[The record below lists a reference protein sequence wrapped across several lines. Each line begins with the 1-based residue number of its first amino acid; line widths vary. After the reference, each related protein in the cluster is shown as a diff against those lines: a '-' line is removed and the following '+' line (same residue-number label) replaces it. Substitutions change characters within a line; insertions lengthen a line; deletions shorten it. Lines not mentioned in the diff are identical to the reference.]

1 MRTDKLF
8 ADEGVGGR
16 VPMKNRR
23 ESHDIRDDS
32 KIASGERSKKP
43 KITDLGQDAPAQAR
57 DDFAY
62 ADSDSSEISETD
74 RTEEIPPVQLKEAV
88 QAVRSAIGRAE
99 KTVLLAWENRG
110 KFAKNTRM
118 TEKMRDDMI
127 GNLYAKRDRIDALL
141 KDAGMNA
148 DDIRRELD
156 IIGSDIP
163 DIQAK
168 ETIDS
173 PAAAVGMEVGSVAAD
188 EIIRSL
194 SDRDAGTPIVSEK
207 IPEKSDDSE
216 AALIGL
222 EEAKQIASDQLL
234 RIRSEIL
241 EEIRN
246 AAAVGDIPALKKI
259 RKSDRWRLFD
269 PKKIGLDGLPDAER
283 QEIVDMLVA
292 GSKEN
297 GHVIK
302 REIAGILDGIGNS
315 EAPSSDTAP
324 IVPTETASAVGTEED
339 PVSPGEKLIVDGLGE
354 KSAVDA
360 MMAEA
365 RENAEESVA
374 EIPKIMHSRRNGEK
388 SSSLDRA
395 VMLDERRKAIEA
407 LRIDAKNQ
415 GARVAELETV
425 RQQEQ
430 ERFDKAKQ
438 QNDRYK
444 KIKGVLG
451 KWFGSE
457 ETVAKKLQDEEAQ
470 NQRHLDDLEREI
482 VEETRKRDRLRAELS
497 DMEGEFQESESE
509 AMPAE
514 LKRMA
519 DASFGSGNYVLEKNP
534 ESAFDGVHDDSA
546 SEAAGTGDPV
556 FEAAATGVGMEN
568 IPEGDTVGID
578 VWNGSDSRGT
588 NEKMPSVEKIGGG
601 AIPGTEVES
610 PRKEGRIYDG
620 IAGRFVGE
628 FGIER
633 ADLES
638 IWGFDQLSE
647 GQQMLVF
654 ENLKQLTLGRI
665 QEEAEKKADR
675 EKRESGFLGKIW
687 KSMSKKYQIAK
698 AEKSTAQEIMSGG
711 IRVHGKILEQL
722 VFGMSKGPEAEIG
735 TDGKTVEIKF
745 SCASQ
750 NLSESDRSAAD
761 DFDRVANEFA
771 RMPYEWSLP
780 TATDDERARYLSA
793 QGAYKEALSRFG
805 DIVYSNAGSLPE
817 AHLILNDMDGRVQM
831 MQFLQTH
838 PELEERLDDLRE
850 QSAWR
855 TMLNTVVAERGA
867 YLAYGYLGRTFL
879 AGAFGWAAAPVVAAG
894 AGGFVSWKRS
904 KETLRSNDAAARRG
918 KKDKSSEAKNVV
930 TVKGLSDKLERLVQ
944 KIEAAPGERG
954 QAEAVLSLK
963 TRMEYTRR
971 KVEEGLVDFGEK
983 PESRVW
989 EQYDLLQLLA
999 RAEAVAGVYSGE
1011 NKALN
1016 DRLTGFLDF
1025 KEKKISA
1032 ARKKYIRNQVLK
1044 GVAISGGFGL
1054 AGAGVRWI
1062 SELASDHAVVSEG
1075 VTGEPSAYLKSTAEP
1090 MESPA
1095 EAVPVPKSPAPDSV
1109 VPPALKEDWDLSDNG
1124 AIQNASY
1131 RVPEAPVSETEG
1143 IGEPMPRK
1151 AMEVGSEAGVK
1162 AEELHGRVSRVGEIG
1177 KGMSPEEQAT
1187 ILSAG
1192 QSVADQGGMSAE
1204 TQAVIAEQEA
1214 AERAALDAENVSG
1227 KTEGG
1232 EASKAVSEAWSE
1244 SAEKAKLAT
1253 GNDLAQLGERV
1264 PEEISLDSRLA
1275 SEQPTEIGAVNPPV
1289 ETGSN
1294 PLSAEEKANIDL
1306 GITHET
1312 EQVSSAEQVAEAVPA
1327 DAPPMRESIPESLD
1341 MVKSDEVRGYL
1352 STHPEHV
1359 EIFRKS
1365 LADYDT
1371 SIFESAHGGTG
1382 ARGVANMAE
1391 LNDVVKAKQV
1401 MYDCLKLIRDPLTPT
1416 YEVRTYQLANSLN
1429 FDQMKNVGEF
1439 MMKASERFGKGAF
1452 PMGDESLRG
1461 YLERMTALFVERGE
1475 TVKLNGDTRL
1485 LKQLAFQGIKR

>member
-1 MRTDKLF
+1 
-8 ADEGVGGR
+8 
-16 VPMKNRR
+16 MKNRR
-23 ESHDIRDDS
+23 ESRDIRDDS
-32 KIASGERSKKP
+32 KTVSGERSKKP
-43 KITDLGQDAPAQAR
+43 KITDLGSAVPVQAR

-62 ADSDSSEISETD
+62 VDSESSEIPETD
-74 RTEEIPPVQLKEAV
+74 RKAEVPPVQLKEAV

-110 KFAKNTRM
+110 KFEKNTRM
-118 TEKMRDDMI
+118 TKQMRDDMI
-127 GNLYAKRDRIDALL
+127 GNLRAKQDWIDVLL
-141 KDAGMNA
+141 KDTGMNA

-156 IIGSDIP
+156 VIGSDIP

-173 PAAAVGMEVGSVAAD
+173 PAAAVGMEIGSVAAD

-194 SDRDAGTPIVSEK
+194 SDRDADTPTVSEK
-207 IPEKSDDSE
+207 IPEKSDAPE
-216 AALIGL
+216 AVSIGI
-222 EEAKQIASDQLL
+222 EEAKKIASDQLS
-234 RIRSEIL
+234 RIRNEIL

-246 AAAVGDIPALKKI
+246 AADAGDVPALKKI
-259 RKSDRWRLFD
+259 KKSDKWRLFD

-297 GHVIK
+297 GHIVK
-302 REIAGILDGIGNS
+302 REITAILDGIGTP
-315 EAPSSDTAP
+315 ELPSSDAAP
-324 IVPTETASAVGTEED
+324 AVPTETVSAVGTEED
-339 PVSPGEKLIVDGLGE
+339 SVSPGEKLIVDELGG
-354 KSAVDA
+354 KSAVDS

-374 EIPKIMHSRRNGEK
+374 EISEIMHSRRDGK
-388 SSSLDRA
+388 RSSSLDR
-395 VMLDERRKAIEA
+395 VMALDERRKVIEA

-519 DASFGSGNYVLEKNP
+519 DASFGPGNYVLEKKP
-534 ESAFDGVHDDSA
+534 EGVFDGAHDDSGN
-546 SEAAGTGDPV
+546 EAVGTGDPV

-578 VWNGSDSRGT
+578 VWNGNGSRDT
-588 NEKMPSVEKIGGG
+588 NEKMPSTEKTGDGSG
-601 AIPGTEVES
+601 AIPGAGTES
-610 PRKEGRIYDG
+610 LRKKGRIYDG
-620 IAGRFVGE
+620 IAARFVGE

-638 IWGFDQLSE
+638 IRGFDRLSE
-647 GQQMLVF
+647 GQQMLVI

-722 VFGMSKGPEAEIG
+722 VSGMNNGPEAEIG

-745 SCASQ
+745 SRASR
-750 NLSESDRSAAD
+750 NLSESDRPAANG
-761 DFDRVANEFA
+761 FDRVANEFA

-805 DIVYSNAGSLPE
+805 DTVYSNAGSLPE
-817 AHLILNDMDGRVQM
+817 AHLILNDMDGKVQM

-838 PELEERLDDLRE
+838 PELEDRLNGLRE

-879 AGAFGWAAAPVVAAG
+879 AGALGWAAAPVVAAG

-904 KETLRSNDAAARRG
+904 KETLRSNDVAARRG
-918 KKDKSSEAKNVV
+918 KKDKSSEAKNIV

-944 KIEAAPGERG
+944 KIEAAPGEKG

-1016 DRLTGFLDF
+1016 DRLAGFLDF

-1032 ARKKYIRNQVLK
+1032 ARKKYIRNQVLR

-1054 AGAGVRWI
+1054 AGAGARWI
-1062 SELASDHAVVSEG
+1062 SELVSDHAVVSEG
-1075 VTGEPSAYLKSTAEP
+1075 ATGEPSAYLKSTGEP
-1090 MESPA
+1090 SGSPM
-1095 EAVPVPKSPAPDSV
+1095 EAVPVPNSPAPDPGIS
-1109 VPPALKEDWDLSDNG
+1109 PTMKEDWDLSDNG
-1124 AIQNASY
+1124 GIQNASY

-1143 IGEPMPRK
+1143 IGELMPRK
-1151 AMEVGSEAGVK
+1151 VMEVGSEAGVK

-1187 ILSAG
+1187 ILNAD
-1192 QSVADQGGMSAE
+1192 QPVADQGGMSAE

-1214 AERAALDAENVSG
+1214 AERAALETENILG
-1227 KTEGG
+1227 KTEEGDV
-1232 EASKAVSEAWSE
+1232 SKVVSEAWNE
-1244 SAEKAKLAT
+1244 SAEKAKLGT
-1253 GNDLAQLGERV
+1253 GNDLARLGERV

-1327 DAPPMRESIPESLD
+1327 DAPPMRESIPENLD

-1371 SIFESAHGGTG
+1371 SIFETARGETG
-1382 ARGVANMAE
+1382 LRGVANMAE
-1391 LNDVVKAKQV
+1391 LNDAVKAKQV

-1416 YEVRTYQLANSLN
+1416 YEVRIYQLANSLN